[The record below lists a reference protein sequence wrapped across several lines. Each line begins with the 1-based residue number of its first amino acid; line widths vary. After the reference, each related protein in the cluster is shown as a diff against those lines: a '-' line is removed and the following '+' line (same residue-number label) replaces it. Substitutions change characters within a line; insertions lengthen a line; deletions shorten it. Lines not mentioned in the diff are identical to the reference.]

1 MTLSTPKKVSHG
13 ITARCLHKS
22 SQVFKN
28 INDADFKRSPLQGA
42 KAHRDGASASEIA
55 LLALAGHAVQKCK
68 AGDFIVSKYDTMTMY
83 CEDFAALQA
92 FSRKVGASK

>member
-1 MTLSTPKKVSHG
+1 MSSAKIKKK
-13 ITARCLHKS
+13 TAEAINLNVLQPASANKS
-22 SQVFKN
+22 KVLT
-28 INDADFKRSPLQGA
+28 DADFERA
-42 KAHRDGASASEIA
+42 ARDRAIANEIA

-68 AGDFIVSKYDTMTMY
+68 ARDFIVSKYDTMTMY

>member
-1 MTLSTPKKVSHG
+1 MHYIPLPKTARALSTSPVHTNTTG
-13 ITARCLHKS
+13 
-22 SQVFKN
+22 
-28 INDADFKRSPLQGA
+28 ADFERA
-42 KAHRDGASASEIA
+42 ARDRAIANEIA

-68 AGDFIVSKYDTMTMY
+68 ARDFIVSKYDTMTMY

>member
-1 MTLSTPKKVSHG
+1 MFSAKIKKKTVDANNVNV
-13 ITARCLHKS
+13 IVLQPAPANKIKVLT
-22 SQVFKN
+22 
-28 INDADFKRSPLQGA
+28 DADFERA
-42 KAHRDGASASEIA
+42 DRDRAVVNEIA

-68 AGDFIVSKYDTMTMY
+68 ARDFIVSKHHTMTMY